1 MLFFRKRNP
10 LMRQRFKNSNNISVQ
25 DIINTINTFNDKL
38 DQLNST
44 MSEVRDL
51 LAGGVSYTT
60 SNNDTGTKR
69 SSNKNQEFY
78 IPEPDISSI
87 KSSNKERKKKTI
99 DSKGVSDALNSLND
113 IDNQ

>member
-1 MLFFRKRNP
+1 MSYNKIIKRWISHTISVMRSLIINGVSMLFFRKRNP

-69 SSNKNQEFY
+69 SSNK
-78 IPEPDISSI
+78 D
-87 KSSNKERKKKTI
+87 
-99 DSKGVSDALNSLND
+99 
-113 IDNQ
+113 